1 MRSQFDATSADAQ
14 RCFRSSS
21 TRGGA
26 RKGNEIGVVN
36 IDGSGSHGTK
46 FQLKDGDAEALWAS
60 VFVIRD
66 DNVVEWVAVDGDQ
79 LTWLMEFSLKNV
91 S

>member
-1 MRSQFDATSADAQ
+1 LIQPFDNRRIHAHIL
-14 RCFRSSS
+14 
-21 TRGGA
+21 G

-46 FQLKDGDAEALWAS
+46 FQLKDGDADALRAS
-60 VFVIRD
+60 GFVIRD

-79 LTWLMEFSLKNV
+79 PKLLLG
-91 S
+91 